1 MTNPFR
7 KTTILSCLLVMAVPV
22 ALAAQNGK
30 WWKEY
35 GGGSDNSHYVTI
47 NQITK
52 SNVNQL
58 EVAWTY
64 PTGDNDTY
72 NFNPIAVDSIVYVL
86 VRDNSL
92 VALDA
97 RTGKEIWVHENL
109 TGIARR
115 GINYWESRDRKDRR
129 LIFQINNTLQE
140 IDARSGKSILD
151 FGDQGIVN
159 LREELGRDPRTVY
172 RVQSNNPGK
181 VFENLII
188 LGSVT
193 GEGYYATPG
202 HLRAFDVRTGKL
214 VWTFHTI
221 PQPGEYGYD
230 TWPKDAWKYIG
241 GVNTW
246 GEITVDEKRGIAY
259 FPTGSAT
266 YDYYGADRIGTNLF
280 ANCLLALDA
289 RTGKRLWHYQFVHH
303 DLLDYDGTAAPQ
315 LLTVVRDG
323 KKIDAVAMATKQG
336 FVFTLDR
343 VTGKPVFPIQERPT
357 PESDMPG
364 EQSWPTQPFPA
375 APPPF
380 ARQKLTA
387 EEINPYILTPEERA
401 RWKEAVSNANN
412 RGLFTPPA
420 MKETVAIPGA
430 RGGANWG
437 STSANPTDGT
447 LYVASFDAPSFYKM
461 SLEAPGAAV
470 PPAGTQLPL
479 QQPLAKTWTVPVAGS
494 GGVAVGKQ
502 LEGRMPGGTSG
513 YRAMEGPT
521 YPDGTD
527 APKQR
532 YYTNYNI
539 IRHVT
544 SPPWSTLTAFD
555 LNKGTIK
562 WQVPLGEDVRARA
575 EGARNTG
582 TMLEPKGIL
591 ITPTGL
597 VFHAARDGRIRA
609 YDVADGTELW
619 SAELPAG
626 SAAIPAMYEVDG
638 RAYIVVAATA
648 PIPQLGVGE
657 TGVAPGSVAITTGAP
672 RGYVAFALP
681 AKARPA
687 GSRR

>member
-1 MTNPFR
+1 MTNVYR
-7 KTTILSCLLVMAVPV
+7 KAAVLSCLVVIAVP
-22 ALAAQNGK
+22 LASAGQNGK

-35 GGGSDNSHYVTI
+35 GGGPDNSHYVTI
-47 NQITK
+47 NQVTK
-52 SNVNQL
+52 SNVKQL
-58 EVAWTY
+58 EAAWTY

-72 NFNPIAVDSIVYVL
+72 NFNPIVVDSVMYVL
-86 VRDNSL
+86 ARNNSL

-97 RTGKEIWVHENL
+97 ATGREIWVHENL
-109 TGIARR
+109 AGIARR

-140 IDARSGKSILD
+140 IDARTGKSVLA
-151 FGDQGIVN
+151 FGDHGIVN
-159 LREELGRDPRTVY
+159 LRDGLGRDPRTIY

-181 VFENLII
+181 VFENLVIM
-188 LGSVT
+188 GSVT
-193 GEGYYATPG
+193 GEGYFASPG

-221 PQPGEYGYD
+221 PEPGEYGSD
-230 TWPKDAWKYIG
+230 TWPKEAWKYIG

-315 LLTVVRDG
+315 LLTVTRNG

-343 VTGKPVFPIQERPT
+343 VTGKALFPIEERPT

-364 EQSWPTQPFPA
+364 EQSWPTQPFPT

-387 EEINPYILTPEERA
+387 DEINPYILTPEERA

-412 RGLFTPPA
+412 RGLFTPPS

-437 STSANPTDGT
+437 STSVNPMDGT

-461 SLEAPGAAV
+461 SLEAPGAP
-470 PPAGTQLPL
+470 PPANTPE
-479 QQPLAKTWTVPVAGS
+479 PRREAEPVKSWTAPVAGS
-494 GGVAVGKQ
+494 GGVPIEKQ
-502 LEGRMPGGTSG
+502 LEGRMPSGPSG
-513 YRAMEGPT
+513 YRAMEGSP

-555 LNKGTIK
+555 LNKGIIK
-562 WQVPLGEDVRARA
+562 WRIPLGEDVRAVA

-591 ITPTGL
+591 VTATGL

-609 YDVADGTELW
+609 YDAADGTELW

-626 SAAIPAMYEVDG
+626 SAAIPAMYEING
-638 RAYIVVAATA
+638 RAYIVVSATA
-648 PIPQLGVGE
+648 PTPQLGVGE
-657 TGVAPGSVAITTGAP
+657 TGVGPQSAATNAGGVK
-672 RGYVAFALP
+672 GYVAFALP
-681 AKARPA
+681 VKF
-687 GSRR
+687 